1 MEVMDQVAFGP
12 AFCRKLLL
20 SGPDAAMAA
29 SRFTAL
35 ELKIERL
42 DQRMARAQWML
53 AVLIGGMATL
63 IIKALA

>member
-1 MEVMDQVAFGP
+1 
-12 AFCRKLLL
+12 
-20 SGPDAAMAA
+20 MAA

-35 ELKIERL
+35 EMKIERL